1 MIVAYLKVLLLSH
14 HQSFYTNKGSHI
26 IRIFPNIE
34 SYNDINIYILLLRR
48 YLKIKILK
56 FKTIVNIN
64 LREI

>member
-34 SYNDINIYILLLRR
+34 SYNDIIL
-48 YLKIKILK
+48 YTSLKKI
-56 FKTIVNIN
+56 FKNKNFKIQNYS
-64 LREI
+64 

>member
-1 MIVAYLKVLLLSH
+1 MIVTYLKVLLLSYY
-14 HQSFYTNKGSHI
+14 QSFNTNKNSFI
-26 IRIFPNIE
+26 IRIIPNID
-34 SYNDINIYILLLRR
+34 SYNYKLILKS

>member
-34 SYNDINIYILLLRR
+34 SYNDITLYTS
-48 YLKIKILK
+48 LKKI
-56 FKTIVNIN
+56 FKNKNFKIQNYS
-64 LREI
+64 